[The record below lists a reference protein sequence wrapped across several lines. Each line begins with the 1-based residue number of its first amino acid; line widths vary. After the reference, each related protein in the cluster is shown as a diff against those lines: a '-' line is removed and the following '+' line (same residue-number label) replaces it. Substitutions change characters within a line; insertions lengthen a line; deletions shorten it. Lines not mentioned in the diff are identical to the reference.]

1 MGKKQRTIY
10 FVFTDTGTF
19 LSRIINFFTNKTLNH
34 VSISLDSTLTDL
46 YSFGR
51 KNPKNPFS
59 GGFVKEDIRGIF
71 LKDAACVI
79 YSFNLSE
86 SEFRCLTNYIK
97 QFESEKEYYKYNFIG
112 LIGVLLNIEIHRKR
126 ALFCSQFAATVMR
139 DVPSFRIEKPACF
152 VTPSDIRNHPGMI
165 KIYEGKLGNYKKAG
179 VQVERVIVNEDSA
192 KHPVLFTITK
202 IVKQFVIR

>member
-139 DVPSFRIEKPACF
+139 DVPSFRIEKRSEEHTSELQSRF
-152 VTPSDIRNHPGMI
+152 DIVCRLLLE
-165 KIYEGKLGNYKKAG
+165 KKKYVYSQLYELNIEYYNL
-179 VQVERVIVNEDSA
+179 EYSI
-192 KHPVLFTITK
+192 
-202 IVKQFVIR
+202 